1 MASSKQST
9 GLIVTVSFIGLW
21 ALVATTAAYMQFRE
35 LADNQAKF
43 TQAQA
48 DLQKEQQASKNL
60 DDQIQTLKQLT
71 GYPQPDVGSL
81 EDGAAGSNTMVGA
94 MGVDMAKV
102 DGTYPIAN
110 KTLAATIETLLQ
122 KATDLDAELNQAQ
135 TEIGTNNQAYT
146 QRESELNAKVQEHE
160 AARRKAEADNQE
172 LIRSKDEEVRAKQ
185 AQIEELRRNLTDLQV
200 SFDDAKAAW
209 NTERDDMKSE
219 LNDLIVRVDDLRDKL
234 KAVTAVSFETPDGFV
249 RWVDTT
255 SGTVTINLGSQDGL
269 RERTTFSVYRKDH
282 HGVARKGAE
291 DIKAQ
296 IQVVRIRDAHSS
308 EARILNDDIYNPIS
322 KGDPIYTPLWS
333 PGMQEKFA
341 IVGRID
347 LDRDGVDDR
356 QQLHDLVSDS
366 GAVLNHE
373 VLDDGIRIRYLD
385 YPQKSVEWSD
395 GDPIL
400 DSNTKYL
407 IVADIPDPALAV
419 QDDER
424 DRRTQIGS
432 QLTAM
437 RAEARR
443 LGIEEINLSDFL
455 SYSGYKPQRRLYLP
469 GLTDRRFPLKA
480 GAASATVDEVVGD
493 RSSAGTVSRLYQ
505 GSRRLKPQSSAG
517 QTSKLY
523 RGGAA
528 Q

>member
-35 LADNQAKF
+35 LAENQAKF

-60 DDQIQTLKQLT
+60 DDQIQALKQRA
-71 GYPQPDVGSL
+71 GYPQPEVGSV
-81 EDGAAGSNTMVGA
+81 EDGAANTVIGA
-94 MGVDMAKV
+94 MSADMTKV
-102 DGTYPIAN
+102 NQAYPISN
-110 KTLAATIETLLQ
+110 MTLAATIETLLQ

-146 QRESELNAKVQEHE
+146 QREAELNAKVQEHE

-209 NTERDDMKSE
+209 TSERDDLQSE

-234 KAVTAVSFETPDGFV
+234 KAVTAVSFEKPDGFV

-255 SGTVTINLGSQDGL
+255 SGTVSINLGSQDGL
-269 RERTTFSVYRKDH
+269 KERTTFSVYRRDH
-282 HGVARKGAE
+282 HGVGRKGAE

-296 IQVVRIRDAHSS
+296 IEVVRIRDAHSA
-308 EARILNDDIYNPIS
+308 EARILDDDIYNPIS

-333 PGMQEKFA
+333 PGMEEKFA

-347 LDRDGVDDR
+347 LDRDGIEDR
-356 QQLHDLVSDS
+356 QQLHDLVSDA
-366 GAVLNHE
+366 GATLNHE
-373 VLDDGIRIRYLD
+373 VLDDGTRIRYLS
-385 YPQKSVEWSD
+385 YPQKSLEWSD

-407 IVADIPDPALAV
+407 IIADIPDPALAA
-419 QDDER
+419 QDEER
-424 DRRTQIGS
+424 EKRTQIGV
-432 QLTAM
+432 QLTAL

-455 SYSGYKPQRRLYLP
+455 SYAGYKPQRRLYLP
-469 GLTDRRFPLKA
+469 GLTDRSFPLKA
-480 GAASATVDEVVGD
+480 GAASVTVDEVVGD

-505 GSRRLKPQSSAG
+505 GSRRLKAQSSAG
-517 QTSKLY
+517 QTSKLF
-523 RGGAA
+523 RGGTG

>member
-60 DDQIQTLKQLT
+60 DDQIQSLKQRT
-71 GYPQPDVGSL
+71 GYPQPEVGSV
-81 EDGAAGSNTMVGA
+81 EDGAANTMIGA
-94 MGVDMAKV
+94 MTADMTKV
-102 DGTYPIAN
+102 NQTYPVSN
-110 KTLAATIETLLQ
+110 MTLAATVETLLQ

-135 TEIGTNNQAYT
+135 TEIGTNNQAYA
-146 QRESELNAKVQEHE
+146 QRETELNAKVQEHE

-200 SFDDAKAAW
+200 TFDDAKAAW
-209 NTERDDMKSE
+209 NSERDDLKSE

-234 KAVTAVSFETPDGFV
+234 KAATAVSFEKPDGFV
-249 RWVDTT
+249 RYVDMT

-269 RERTTFSVYRKDH
+269 RERTTFSVYRRNND
-282 HGVARKGAE
+282 GVARQGSE

-296 IQVVRIRDAHSS
+296 IEVVRIRDAHQA
-308 EARILNDDIYNPIS
+308 EAKILNDDIYNPIS

-333 PGMQEKFA
+333 PGMEELFA
-341 IVGRID
+341 VVGRID
-347 LDRDGVDDR
+347 LDRDGIEDR
-356 QQLHDLVSDS
+356 QQFHDLVSDA
-366 GAVLNHE
+366 GAKLNHE
-373 VLDDGIRIRYLD
+373 VLDDGTRVRYLS

-400 DSNTKYL
+400 DSSTKYL
-407 IVADIPDPALAV
+407 IIADIPDAALAV
-419 QDDER
+419 QDEER
-424 DRRTQIGS
+424 EQRTLIS
-432 QLTAM
+432 TQLTAM

-455 SYSGYKPQRRLYLP
+455 SYAGYKPQRRLYLP
-469 GLTDRRFPLKA
+469 GQTKGPFPLKA
-480 GAASATVDEVVGD
+480 GAASVTVDEVVGD

-505 GSRRLKPQSSAG
+505 GSRRLKPQTSAG
-517 QTSKLY
+517 QTSSLY
-523 RGGAA
+523 RSGAG

>member
-43 TQAQA
+43 LDAQKKLA
-48 DLQKEQQASKNL
+48 DEQQASKNL
-60 DDQIQTLKQLT
+60 DNQIQALKQRA
-71 GYPQPDVGSL
+71 GYPQPDVGSV
-81 EDGAAGSNTMVGA
+81 EDGASNTVIGA
-94 MGVDMAKV
+94 MGADMTKV
-102 DGTYPIAN
+102 NQTYPISN
-110 KTLAATIETLLQ
+110 MTLAATIETLLQ
-122 KATDLDAELNQAQ
+122 KAIDLDAELNQAQ
-135 TEIGTNNQAYT
+135 TEIGTNNQAYA
-146 QRESELNAKVQEHE
+146 QRETELNAKVQEHE

-200 SFDDAKAAW
+200 TFDESKAAW
-209 NTERDDMKSE
+209 NTERDDLKTE
-219 LNDLIVRVDDLRDKL
+219 LADLIIRVDDLRDKL
-234 KAVTAVSFETPDGFV
+234 REATEVSFEKPDGFV
-249 RWVDTT
+249 RWIDST
-255 SGTVTINLGSQDGL
+255 SGTVTISLGSRDGL
-269 RERTTFSVYRKDH
+269 HERTTFSVYRRDH

-296 IQVVRIRDAHSS
+296 IEVVRITGPNSAQ
-308 EARILNDDIYNPIS
+308 ARILDDDIYNPIS

-333 PGMQEKFA
+333 PGMEEKFA

-347 LDRDGVDDR
+347 LDRDGIEDR
-356 QQLHDLVSDS
+356 QQFHDLVK
-366 GAVLNHE
+366 GAGATINHE
-373 VLDDGIRIRYLD
+373 VLDDGVRIRYIQ
-385 YPQKSVEWSD
+385 YPQKSLEWSD

-419 QDDER
+419 QEDER
-424 DRRTQIGS
+424 EKRADIGA
-432 QLTAM
+432 QLNAM
-437 RAEARR
+437 RKEARR
-443 LGIEEINLSDFL
+443 LGIEEINIGDFL
-455 SYSGYKPQRRLYLP
+455 SYAGYKPQRRLYLP
-469 GLTDRRFPLKA
+469 GLTDRQFPLKA
-480 GAASATVDEVVGD
+480 GAASVTVDEVVGD